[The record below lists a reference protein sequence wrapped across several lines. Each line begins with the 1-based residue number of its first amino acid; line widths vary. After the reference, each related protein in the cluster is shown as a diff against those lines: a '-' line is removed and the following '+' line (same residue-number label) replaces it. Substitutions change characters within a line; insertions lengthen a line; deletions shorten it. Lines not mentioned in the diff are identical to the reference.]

1 VCVGYLFHVLIAPR
15 SFRLTKFDY
24 FSISPL
30 FLFFWCHHMSG
41 WVGWSHCPSRVCSL
55 PSEGN
60 LYRSYIYLS
69 VCLSIVDG
77 CIACVSMIRC
87 TVWGYLP
94 SSFLSVSLSLS
105 GGSISSHPNRN
116 RFPRGTACCTDLPT
130 LRSKTPPHYSRSPTP
145 PTPHPFWMAD
155 GVDDRFVHNTRQPY
169 VYTNISNVHFFFL
182 SPVYPDACNSLSV
195 VT

>member
-1 VCVGYLFHVLIAPR
+1 MSSHVWMGWLI
-15 SFRLTKFDY
+15 
-24 FSISPL
+24 
-30 FLFFWCHHMSG
+30 
-41 WVGWSHCPSRVCSL
+41 SL
-55 PSEGN
+55 PLACLLFTEWRQFI
-60 LYRSYIYLS
+60 YRSYIYLS
-69 VCLSIVDG
+69 VCMSIYLSIVDG

-94 SSFLSVSLSLS
+94 SSFLSVSRSLS

-116 RFPRGTACCTDLPT
+116 RFPLGTACCTDLPT
-130 LRSKTPPHYSRSPTP
+130 LRSKTPPHYSRSPPPTS